1 MYVALIMRAVV
12 VAVMIITTI
21 MTILKSV
28 KADHLAGNGETGT
41 GTSIMT
47 YSLFLVTV
55 QES

>member
-1 MYVALIMRAVV
+1 M
-12 VAVMIITTI
+12 AVMIITTI

>member
-1 MYVALIMRAVV
+1 M
-12 VAVMIITTI
+12 AVMIITTI
-21 MTILKSV
+21 MTILKNV
-28 KADHLAGNGETGT
+28 KAYHIAGNGKTGT